1 MSDSDL
7 PVPRAP
13 ARRASRA
20 VLQQALMYVLSR
32 YPCFEAHE
40 LTPRAQGRL
49 LVGHLIIVSFEGG
62 CFYVRVVV
70 QFDGL
75 VRQAREDEVIPLEQ
89 QRRPLRS
96 NIRQK

>member
-7 PVPRAP
+7 QVPRAP

-40 LTPRAQGRL
+40 LTPRAQGQL
-49 LVGHLIIVSFEGG
+49 LIGHIIIVSVEGG
-62 CFYVRVVV
+62 CFYVRVVI
-70 QFDGL
+70 QFDGI
-75 VRQAREDEVIPLEQ
+75 VRQERENEVIPP
-89 QRRPLRS
+89 PLC
-96 NIRQK
+96 